1 MAPTRSIHV
10 HAHHAKGCDAGA
22 TSVAA
27 MRTGRNSVGVE
38 IDPHY
43 LKMAEKRLF
52 NEASGLFMSATVEK
66 LA

>member
-1 MAPTRSIHV
+1 
-10 HAHHAKGCDAGA
+10 
-22 TSVAA
+22 